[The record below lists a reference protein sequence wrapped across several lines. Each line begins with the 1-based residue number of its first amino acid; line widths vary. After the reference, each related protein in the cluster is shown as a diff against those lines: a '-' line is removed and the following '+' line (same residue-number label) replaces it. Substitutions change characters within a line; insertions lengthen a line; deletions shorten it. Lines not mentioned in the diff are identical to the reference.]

1 MVLILSTHTSKR
13 KNLLFIRM
21 IPIVLRRDFVLTM
34 WNYIADRIDLF
45 IHTNE
50 SKNTII
56 ITPVDAR
63 PYKHKEMI

>member
-1 MVLILSTHTSKR
+1 
-13 KNLLFIRM
+13 M